1 MRRVLA
7 PTVGTAYMATSV
19 VRPSALA
26 AGGAV
31 VLGAHPHVLQP
42 VERPDRFRLVA
53 WSLGNFVFAANSPG
67 TTSTG
72 ILLVHLALDGVR
84 GARLVPVR
92 IEGVRPSLLP

>member
-42 VERPDRFRLVA
+42 VERPDRFRPRRVE
-53 WSLGNFVFAANSPG
+53 PRQ
-67 TTSTG
+67 
-72 ILLVHLALDGVR
+72 VR
-84 GARLVPVR
+84 FRL
-92 IEGVRPSLLP
+92 ES